1 MTASIG
7 SGSVLPLRRY
17 YHKDQEEDHTMT
29 GSRRFSITMGIV
41 AGFIG
46 VVATGEP
53 VQAETLTVAAAHS
66 LKGAFQD
73 IVPLFEKE
81 YGVTV
86 QVVYG
91 PSQTLRRQIEQGAP
105 IDVFLPDSF
114 EEVEKLQKKGLTL
127 NGGPRIFAQTSL
139 VLVMATASR
148 ATSIP
153 FREVF
158 PDRAIRIALVDP
170 TTSALGEITAKALT
184 KQDPAYR
191 NRSHLLHAQHSE
203 DIVNLVRTGKA
214 EVGIVYRVDAI
225 HSGQV
230 RIIDEAP
237 AGRYT
242 PVQFGEAVVWTCR
255 DASLGVAEEF
265 FDFIISPRIQKLLL
279 SYGFDSMPSNGSGAE
294 VRSTEHKPRVA
305 TDLLQASEPHR

>member
-1 MTASIG
+1 MTRIRKFSMAMVVV
-7 SGSVLPLRRY
+7 SGL
-17 YHKDQEEDHTMT
+17 
-29 GSRRFSITMGIV
+29 
-41 AGFIG
+41 AG
-46 VVATGEP
+46 VVATGDR

-73 IVPLFEKE
+73 IVPMFEKE

-105 IDVFLPDSF
+105 IDVFLPESF
-114 EEVEKLQKKGLTL
+114 EEVEKLHKKGLTL

-139 VLVMATASR
+139 VLVMATASP
-148 ATSIP
+148 ATSIS

-170 TTSALGEITAKALT
+170 TTSALGEITARALT
-184 KQDPAYR
+184 KQDPAYK
-191 NRSHLLHAQHSE
+191 NRSHLLHAQHS
-203 DIVNLVRTGKA
+203 DAVVNLVRTGEA

-225 HSGQV
+225 NSGQV

-237 AGRYT
+237 AGRHT

-255 DASLGVAEEF
+255 DASLPVAEEF
-265 FDFIISPRIQKLLL
+265 FDFIMSPRIQKLLL
-279 SYGFDSMPSNGSGAE
+279 KYGFDSAPSNG
-294 VRSTEHKPRVA
+294 
-305 TDLLQASEPHR
+305 DLAPKLMLE